1 MGKGK
6 LAKFSDMDAFE
17 NVFQYVYQA
26 WREERKPFEMKGKWH
41 TYFGNH
47 NPIILELGCGKGEY
61 TVAQAQRDP
70 NRNYIGID
78 IKGARMWTGAKQAL
92 EQGLK
97 NVAFI
102 RTGIEMLEA
111 FFEKG
116 EVAEIWLTFPD
127 PQMKKVN
134 KRLTSTGFIRLYQKV
149 LANGGSLNLKTD
161 SLFMFTYTDELL
173 KASNLQPTQRITD
186 LYASEWSNDPVL
198 SIKTYYEQQWLG
210 RGISIKFLSF
220 IPGDKQDWVEPE
232 VEIEHD
238 AYRSFGRNARTIL
251 PQKEQVDKSL
261 KVYIKDN
268 HERIC

>member
-134 KRLTSTGFIRLYQKV
+134 KRLTSTNFLNKYRHFMPD
-149 LANGGSLNLKTD
+149 GGVINVKTD
-161 SLFMFTYTDELL
+161 SNFLFTYTKALTELNQMPTDACCDDIYSNAPLL
-173 KASNLQPTQRITD
+173 KEYPNLNIR
-186 LYASEWSNDPVL
+186 
-198 SIKTYYEQQWLG
+198 TYYEQMWLD
-210 RGISIKFLSF
+210 RGITIKYIRFHLMKN
-220 IPGDKQDWVEPE
+220 GNLQEPDI
-232 VEIEHD
+232 EIEED
-238 AYRSFGRNARTIL
+238 TYRSYGRNKR
-251 PQKEQVDKSL
+251 QQ
-261 KVYIKDN
+261 
-268 HERIC
+268 